1 MYKKDM
7 LRDLTPPHFLDCGW
21 YLDFLKEN
29 IFPSK
34 FEIREKHESRFLQGL
49 GALEKE
55 TLSKKKLEGGK
66 RRGKRQI

>member
-1 MYKKDM
+1 MV
-7 LRDLTPPHFLDCGW
+7 PGW

-29 IFPSK
+29 ILPSK
-34 FEIREKHESRFLQGL
+34 FKIWEKHESRFFQGL

-66 RRGKRQI
+66 KRGKKQI